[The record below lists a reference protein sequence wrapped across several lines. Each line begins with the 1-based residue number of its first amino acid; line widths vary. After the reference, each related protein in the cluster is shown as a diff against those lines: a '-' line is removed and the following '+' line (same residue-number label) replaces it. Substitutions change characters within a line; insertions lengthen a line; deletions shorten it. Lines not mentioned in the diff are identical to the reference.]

1 MLIGSYKQPPKYQ
14 FETTTVIL
22 TIVVKR
28 VWPCALQRI
37 TKSYLDEFELW
48 NIPISGYSWGDW
60 ESPTVINK
68 QTGTKSTGWRDAV
81 ATNAVLCIILAQC
94 TCN

>member
-28 VWPCALQRI
+28 IWPCALQRI
-37 TKSYLDEFELW
+37 TKSYLDEFEL
-48 NIPISGYSWGDW
+48 
-60 ESPTVINK
+60 
-68 QTGTKSTGWRDAV
+68 
-81 ATNAVLCIILAQC
+81 
-94 TCN
+94 